1 MSINVLDVLKDQV
14 SVQLAKQASDFL
26 GESDASVTSALGSI
40 MPALLGSVVQKSTT
54 TGGAQGVLD
63 LIGTLDLESLGDIPG
78 LFEGGASNVNRLL
91 NSGEGIV
98 ELLLGSKT
106 KDVVDLISNL
116 SGLKNSAISTLL
128 KLAAPFLLSVIGKQI
143 QGKGLS
149 FFTDLMMGQKSF
161 VNQALPVGLES
172 LFNFAD
178 FSGTPNVNT
187 NIKTPTSQNGEN
199 NWMKWILPILLGVAV
214 LYWLGTKG
222 CVKKTIETS
231 DTISSE
237 IDSVA
242 IKATEDAEIA
252 IDSMNSAIK
261 KLFQYKLPTGFEM
274 VGAANDGIE
283 SKIITFIEDKS
294 KEVDKTTWFEFDR
307 LLFDIN
313 KATLQPESQE
323 QLHNIAQILSA
334 FPTVKLKIGGYTDNT
349 GDPKVN
355 QRLSTDRAFNVMNE
369 LVKLGIDKSRLSA
382 EGYGDKFPVADNSSE
397 EGRQQN
403 RRISVRVTEK

>member
-1 MSINVLDVLKDQV
+1 MSINVLDLLKDQV

-143 QGKGLS
+143 HGKGLS

-187 NIKTPTSQNGEN
+187 NIKKPTSQNGEN
-199 NWMKWILPILLGVAV
+199 NWMKWILPILLGLAV

-222 CVKKTIETS
+222 CGKKTIETS
-231 DTISSE
+231 DAISSE

-283 SKIITFIEDKS
+283 SKIITFLEDKS

>member
-106 KDVVDLISNL
+106 KDVVDLVSNL

-128 KLAAPFLLSVIGKQI
+128 KLAAPFLLGVIGKQI

-172 LFNFAD
+172 MFNFAD

-187 NIKTPTSQNGEN
+187 SIKTPTSQNGEN

-222 CVKKTIETS
+222 CGKKTIETS
-231 DTISSE
+231 DAISSE

-242 IKATEDAEIA
+242 TKATEDAEIA

-261 KLFQYKLPTGFEM
+261 KLFQYKLRTGFEM

-283 SKIITFIEDKS
+283 SKIITFLEDKS

-323 QLHNIAQILSA
+323 QLHNIAQILST